1 MSAVTLDD
9 HLASCPDC
17 ARWLERATQVTRS
30 ARIGSADL
38 PDLSDRILADVV
50 LPARRV
56 LRRRMWLRAAL
67 LVLGVAQLAIALP
80 SVFGGTIDMAMSTHA
95 AHEAAAWNLA
105 LGAAFVATAFT
116 PRRAAGVLP
125 LLTVFVG
132 ALALLSVRD
141 LVDGAVAVG
150 RLATHLGTVV
160 GLVLIF
166 ALNRAEWA
174 LPPQRAPVAVDP
186 DVDRKHGD
194 GGLRGAA

>member
-30 ARIGSADL
+30 ARIASADL

-67 LVLGVAQLAIALP
+67 LVLGVAQLAVALP
-80 SVFGGTIDMAMSTHA
+80 SVFGGSIDMAMSTHA

-166 ALNRAEWA
+166 ALNRAESA
-174 LPPQRAPVAVDP
+174 LPPERAPVAVDP

>member
-80 SVFGGTIDMAMSTHA
+80 SVFGGSIDMAMSTHA

>member
-1 MSAVTLDD
+1 
-9 HLASCPDC
+9 
-17 ARWLERATQVTRS
+17 
-30 ARIGSADL
+30 
-38 PDLSDRILADVV
+38 
-50 LPARRV
+50 
-56 LRRRMWLRAAL
+56 MWLRAVL
-67 LVLGVAQLAIALP
+67 LVLGVAQLAVALP
-80 SVFGGTIDMAMSTHA
+80 SVFGGSIDMAMSTHA

-166 ALNRAEWA
+166 ALNRAESA
-174 LPPQRAPVAVDP
+174 LPPERAPVAVDP

>member
-30 ARIGSADL
+30 ARIASADL

-67 LVLGVAQLAIALP
+67 LVLGVAQLAVALP
-80 SVFGGTIDMAMSTHA
+80 SVFGGSIDMAMSTHA

-125 LLTVFVG
+125 LLTVFVA

-166 ALNRAEWA
+166 ALNRAESA
-174 LPPQRAPVAVDP
+174 LPPERAPVAVDP